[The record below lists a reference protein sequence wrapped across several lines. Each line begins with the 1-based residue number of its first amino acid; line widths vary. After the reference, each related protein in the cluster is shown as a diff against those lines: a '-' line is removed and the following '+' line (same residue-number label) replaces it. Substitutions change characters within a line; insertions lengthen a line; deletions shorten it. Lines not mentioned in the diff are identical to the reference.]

1 MVFGDRGIIPS
12 GLGWSPIL
20 SNHVLLTIW
29 IDKSMGKEGNRHN
42 MEFSWVLDDWLSGLF
57 L

>member
-29 IDKSMGKEGNRHN
+29 IDKSMGKEGIIEKFFGNLAR
-42 MEFSWVLDDWLSGLF
+42 
-57 L
+57 